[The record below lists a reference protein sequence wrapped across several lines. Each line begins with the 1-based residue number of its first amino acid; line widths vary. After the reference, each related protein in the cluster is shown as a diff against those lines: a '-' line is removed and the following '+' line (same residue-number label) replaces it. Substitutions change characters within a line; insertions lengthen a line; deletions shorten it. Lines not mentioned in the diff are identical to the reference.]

1 MKRTLLLS
9 LCVFLGTTFLQGIA
23 PYVQIAALSGSVQEA
38 REIVVASLQEKGYEV
53 LGVYQ
58 PGNLPGLYVVGFTS
72 QELVAFCKQTA
83 EQGMLAAAM
92 KIGLQ
97 EDGDKVKISIVNPEY
112 LFYAYFRE
120 KMDDA
125 DFKSKAI
132 SISEGIKKDLE
143 LVGTMSLPFGGDEEI
158 SKLVKYRYMAGMP
171 NFEKQVE
178 LADFDSFSEG
188 LTVIRKNLAA
198 GKGNTTSVYE
208 LIDEDAGIAVIGVG
222 LLDAETGEAHFLP
235 IIGEDHVAA
244 MPYEII
250 LENNKA
256 QMLHGR
262 FRFAVHWPELT
273 MGTFTKIM
281 SSPGDVEDTM
291 KALME

>member
-1 MKRTLLLS
+1 MKRTLLFS
-9 LCVFLGTTFLQGIA
+9 LCVFLGTAFLQGIA

-53 LGVYQ
+53 LGEYQ

-92 KIGLQ
+92 KIGFQ
-97 EDGDKVKISIVNPEY
+97 EDGDKVKISLVNPEY

-132 SISEGIKKDLE
+132 SISEDIKKDLE

-158 SKLVKYRYMAGMP
+158 KKLVKYRYMAGMP

-222 LLDAETGEAHFLP
+222 LLDAETGESHFLP

-256 QMLHGR
+256 KMLHGR

-291 KALME
+291 KALVE

>member
-1 MKRTLLLS
+1 MKRTLLFS

-53 LGVYQ
+53 LGEYQ

-83 EQGMLAAAM
+83 DQGMLAAAM

-97 EDGDKVKISIVNPEY
+97 EEGDKVKISIVNPEY